1 MHVLCRLGY
10 MFWSDVNHNVIV
22 RARLNGTELKILV
35 DSSINV
41 SGNVWAFAMLYTMM
55 NKSYSH
61 LCQYIGQKIQN
72 SKKAFATTGNQ
83 QSLY

>member
-41 SGNVWAFAMLYTMM
+41 SGNAWAFAML
-55 NKSYSH
+55 
-61 LCQYIGQKIQN
+61 
-72 SKKAFATTGNQ
+72 
-83 QSLY
+83 